1 MLAVMDRPGARFAS
15 AFVVAAIVWTWLL
28 IWVGDWLGDEAK
40 PVTPPPAL
48 QMQLVELPLPPTP
61 SPPTPSPA
69 PSSVESLP
77 HASVP
82 RPSQPTVRERAVPHR
97 SRTEA
102 PAESAPSATPAAAAT
117 EALTAHTPSTTPTQ
131 PTAATTDTPKPTG
144 FAEARLL
151 SQPLPELPDD
161 LREVAYQTVAIA
173 RFVVHVDG
181 TCDVELIK
189 PTQNPRLNQIL
200 LEALRNWRFFPALDN
215 GHPVES
221 HREVRVHFNV
231 Q

>member
-1 MLAVMDRPGARFAS
+1 MLAVMDRSGARFAG
-15 AFVVAAIVWTWLL
+15 AFVVAAIVWTLL
-28 IWVGDWLGDEAK
+28 LMRIGGWLGDDAK
-40 PVTPPPAL
+40 SVTPPPAL
-48 QMQLVELPLPPTP
+48 QMQLVELPPAP
-61 SPPTPSPA
+61 SPSPA
-69 PSSVESLP
+69 PSPVESPP
-77 HASVP
+77 HTTAP
-82 RPSQPTVRERAVPHR
+82 HPSQPAVRELAVAHR

-102 PAESAPSATPAAAAT
+102 PAEPAPSPAPAAAAT
-117 EALTAHTPSTTPTQ
+117 EAPTAHAPSAAPTQ
-131 PTAATTDTPKPTG
+131 PIAAAAAATDTPKPTG

-173 RFVVHVDG
+173 RFAVHVDG

-200 LEALRNWRFFPALDN
+200 LEALHNWRFFPALDN

>member
-1 MLAVMDRPGARFAS
+1 MRYVLAVMDQSCARFS
-15 AFVVAAIVWTWLL
+15 GAFVVAAIVWTLL
-28 IWVGDWLGDEAK
+28 LTRIGGWLGDDAK

-48 QMQLVELPLPPTP
+48 QMQLVELPPPP

-69 PSSVESLP
+69 PSPVESP
-77 HASVP
+77 SHTTAA
-82 RPSQPTVRERAVPHR
+82 RPSQPAVRERAAPHR
-97 SRTEA
+97 AQTEA
-102 PAESAPSATPAAAAT
+102 PAEPAPSPAPAPAAAAT
-117 EALTAHTPSTTPTQ
+117 EAPTAHAPSTA
-131 PTAATTDTPKPTG
+131 TATDTPKPTG

-173 RFVVHVDG
+173 RFAVHVDG

-200 LEALRNWRFFPALDN
+200 LEALHNWRFFPALDN
-215 GHPVES
+215 GRPVES
-221 HREVRVHFNV
+221 HRDVRVHFNV